1 MELQYHGANC
11 ISITTKKAR
20 VVIDDNLK
28 ELGLKPVVNAET
40 IAVYTLPPAELPKSR
55 LVFSDPGE
63 YEASEISI
71 FGVPARSHMDEAGKH
86 SATVYKIESGDIKI
100 AVAGHIHPDMSE
112 DDLEELGAVD
122 ILIIPVGGNGYTLDA
137 VGALSIIKKVEPKIV
152 IPTHYEDSKIN
163 YPVPQQP
170 LAEALKGLAM
180 DPKETVQKFRP
191 KPADFSDTVQ
201 LVILERV

>member
-11 ISITTKKAR
+11 VSITTKKAR

-28 ELGLKPVVNAET
+28 ELGLKPVINAET
-40 IAVYTLPPAELPKSR
+40 IAVYTFPPAEPPKAR

-63 YEASEISI
+63 YEASEVSV
-71 FGVPARSHMDEAGKH
+71 FGIPARSHMDEAGKH

-152 IPTHYEDSKIN
+152 IPTHYEDSKIS

-180 DPKETVQKFRP
+180 DPKETLQKFRP
-191 KPADFSDTVQ
+191 KPTDLSDTVQ